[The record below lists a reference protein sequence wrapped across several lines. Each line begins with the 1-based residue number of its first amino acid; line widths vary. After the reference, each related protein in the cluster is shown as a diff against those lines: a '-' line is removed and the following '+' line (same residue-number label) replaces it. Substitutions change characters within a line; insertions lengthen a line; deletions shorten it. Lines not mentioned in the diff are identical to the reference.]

1 MVNRVVLVVIL
12 VPLAVILIALAV
24 ANREMVA
31 FTVDPFNPGNP
42 ALTLTLPLFVFLF
55 LALALGMI
63 VGSLATWVRQGRYRK
78 LARRHG
84 AEAENL
90 RQAIARAPAAA
101 QGPTLPRPAP

>member
-31 FTVDPFNPGNP
+31 
-42 ALTLTLPLFVFLF
+42 FVFLF

-84 AEAENL
+84 AEAESL
-90 RQAIARAPAAA
+90 RQAIARTPS
-101 QGPTLPRPAP
+101 PTPPRPSP

>member
-31 FTVDPFNPGNP
+31 FTIDPFNPGNP
-42 ALTLTLPLFVFLF
+42 ALTLTLPFFVFLF

-63 VGSLATWVRQGRYRK
+63 VGSLATWVKQGRYRK
-78 LARRHG
+78 LARQRG

-90 RQAIARAPAAA
+90 RQAIGRAPPSA